1 MKNINKIDGET
12 MVINTKEINK
22 KLKNPSE
29 FLTFSENR
37 ILNQIDDCAAQI
49 LPLANTK
56 PIILISGPSG
66 SSKTTTAIKLAKAL
80 RKNGADVCYI
90 SMDKYFKNF
99 TDEEKAL
106 KRQNKLDLES
116 PERVDAKCLNKD
128 IDVLLNG
135 GEIYL
140 PSYDFLTNTR
150 TLSQTRL
157 CRNGGFV
164 IIEGIHALNPTL
176 LGENDDVS
184 SRFYV
189 SVRTRVVDSNGDKL
203 HPCKIRLCRRMIRD
217 KLYRGRNFDETIRL
231 FSKVQRGENQFII
244 PNKSRANFN
253 IDTFIEYEPC
263 IYRNYL
269 FDDLK
274 ELSEKFSDIKDIF
287 NALDEIEPLD
297 DSLVASDAFIR
308 EFIGNS
314 SLSY

>member
-1 MKNINKIDGET
+1 
-12 MVINTKEINK
+12 MVINTKEINE

-37 ILNQIDDCAAQI
+37 ILNQIDECAAQI

-150 TLSQTRL
+150 TLSQTKL

-164 IIEGIHALNPTL
+164 IIEGIQAIRSKPNSAL
-176 LGENDDVS
+176 
-184 SRFYV
+184 
-189 SVRTRVVDSNGDKL
+189 
-203 HPCKIRLCRRMIRD
+203 
-217 KLYRGRNFDETIRL
+217 
-231 FSKVQRGENQFII
+231 
-244 PNKSRANFN
+244 
-253 IDTFIEYEPC
+253 
-263 IYRNYL
+263 
-269 FDDLK
+269 
-274 ELSEKFSDIKDIF
+274 
-287 NALDEIEPLD
+287 
-297 DSLVASDAFIR
+297 
-308 EFIGNS
+308 
-314 SLSY
+314 